1 MYMYDRKLWIHNMLI
16 TAKEKLT
23 GQIAYL
29 VKNRKLCFE
38 PATNCLLDIFIAARL
53 LTSKLIT
60 WECKYLKACMQEWKE
75 AKEMR

>member
-1 MYMYDRKLWIHNMLI
+1 MLV

-29 VKNRKLCFE
+29 VKNSKLCSE
-38 PATNCLLDIFIAARL
+38 PDTNCILDIFIAARL

-60 WECKYLKACMQEWKE
+60 WECKYLKACMQE
-75 AKEMR
+75 

>member
-1 MYMYDRKLWIHNMLI
+1 
-16 TAKEKLT
+16 
-23 GQIAYL
+23 
-29 VKNRKLCFE
+29 
-38 PATNCLLDIFIAARL
+38 

>member
-1 MYMYDRKLWIHNMLI
+1 MLV

-38 PATNCLLDIFIAARL
+38 PATNRLLDIFIAVRL

-60 WECKYLKACMQEWKE
+60 WECKYLKACMQE
-75 AKEMR
+75 

>member
-1 MYMYDRKLWIHNMLI
+1 MLV

-38 PATNCLLDIFIAARL
+38 PGLLDMCCQAPDQQID
-53 LTSKLIT
+53 
-60 WECKYLKACMQEWKE
+60 YMGMQVSQGLHVRVKGSQG
-75 AKEMR
+75 K